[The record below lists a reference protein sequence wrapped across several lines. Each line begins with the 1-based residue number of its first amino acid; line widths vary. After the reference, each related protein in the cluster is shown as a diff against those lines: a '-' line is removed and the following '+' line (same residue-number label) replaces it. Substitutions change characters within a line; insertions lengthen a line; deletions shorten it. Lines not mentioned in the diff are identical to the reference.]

1 MAIYPLLNFTD
12 YSEEQMTYYQ
22 RVVTEID
29 SIMSKEMDS
38 QTKKNVIINNWA
50 HKSFFVVYLIME
62 YY

>member
-38 QTKKNVIINNWA
+38 QTKKNVIINN
-50 HKSFFVVYLIME
+50 
-62 YY
+62 